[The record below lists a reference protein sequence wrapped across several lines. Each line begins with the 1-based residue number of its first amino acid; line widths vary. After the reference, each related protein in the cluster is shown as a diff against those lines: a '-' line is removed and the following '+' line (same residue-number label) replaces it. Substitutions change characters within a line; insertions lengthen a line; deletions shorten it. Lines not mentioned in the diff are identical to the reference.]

1 MISLQLADQGA
12 EVIKIEDPEKGDPLR
27 AWRVK
32 GHSLHWKVYARNKKS
47 LAINLRPPG
56 VDRHHPGCAVD
67 CHGARSSRAHHRLVG
82 PVPLLKVRP
91 VKPTTIVLVAL
102 MAIGGSLT
110 ALATTAPVLAQ
121 AEAATKTIVLTVENM
136 TCELCPLTVKTAM
149 ERVAGVI
156 SVVIDFDA
164 KTATVTFDPA
174 AVTIE
179 AVAAASANVGYP
191 AYVAGA

>member
-1 MISLQLADQGA
+1 
-12 EVIKIEDPEKGDPLR
+12 
-27 AWRVK
+27 
-32 GHSLHWKVYARNKKS
+32 
-47 LAINLRPPG
+47 
-56 VDRHHPGCAVD
+56 
-67 CHGARSSRAHHRLVG
+67 
-82 PVPLLKVRP
+82 
-91 VKPTTIVLVAL
+91 

-164 KTATVTFDPA
+164 KTATVTFDPTA
-174 AVTIE
+174 ATIE
-179 AVAAASANVGYP
+179 AVATASANVGYP